1 MSTMSMREAY
11 GRALAA
17 YGATNP
23 RVIVLDVD
31 TSSSTFSNF
40 FAKQV
45 PERFF
50 NIGIAEPC
58 MIDVAV
64 GLALSGKIVFANGFA
79 ALLALRALE
88 QIRTCVAYARTN
100 VKIAASYAGVSD
112 FKDGP
117 THHTITDIAVM
128 RALPEMTVIVPADAN
143 EAAAWVPVIAEYDG
157 PVYLRISR
165 AATIPVHD
173 PEVHVTIGKGIT
185 LRQGQRRDDHRR
197 RFDGRPQSGRRRSAR
212 GAGNWR
218 AGAGAAHPQAHRR
231 RSDYPG
237 GGRNRRDRHRRG
249 AQHHRRAGWCRVRGA
264 QHVLPRAAGTG
275 RHPRYVYTHRA
286 RARTADGCVW
296 HGHSG
301 YCGGGR
307 ACHLQEKREKLMRI
321 AVINETSAADRN
333 ADILAAL
340 EGRGHT

>member
-185 LRQGQRRDDHRR
+185 LRQG
-197 RFDGRPQSGRRRSAR
+197 
-212 GAGNWR
+212 
-218 AGAGAAHPQAHRR
+218 
-231 RSDYPG
+231 SD
-237 GGRNRRDRHRRG
+237 
-249 AQHHRRAGWCRVRGA
+249 VTII
-264 QHVLPRAAGTG
+264 AAGSMVGRSLDAADQLAAQGIGARVLELHTLKPIDADLIIQAADETG
-275 RHPRYVYTHRA
+275 AIVTAEEHSIIGGLGGAVSEVLSTCCPAPLERVGIPDTFT
-286 RARTADGCVW
+286 RTAPAPEPLMDAFGMGTADIVAAA
-296 HGHSG
+296 
-301 YCGGGR
+301 GR
-307 ACHLQEKREKLMRI
+307 AICRKK
-321 AVINETSAADRN
+321 
-333 ADILAAL
+333 
-340 EGRGHT
+340 GRS